1 MVLHL
6 LLALSATQL
15 QLFSFPFLVNVQFS
29 SSTHFALVGAF
40 VGFFVGALVVIEL
53 FVGDADGNAE
63 VATEGAAFVGEVV
76 VGEEDGDSETPTTTG
91 AVVGL
96 DVEAD
101 GESDEVPS
109 PAAEFAALV
118 GLDVLIGALW
128 AVAVLASQSKFLGR
142 PHTVSLSMKVDPPL
156 TSIKSCSAL
165 GMM

>member
-1 MVLHL
+1 
-6 LLALSATQL
+6 LALSATQL
-15 QLFSFPFLVNVQFS
+15 QFFSFPFLVNVQFS
-29 SSTHFALVGAF
+29 SSTHFAVVGAF
-40 VGFFVGALVVIEL
+40 VGFFVGALVIGL
-53 FVGDADGNAE
+53 FVGDADGDAE
-63 VATEGAAFVGEVV
+63 AVTEGAFVGKVV
-76 VGEEDGDSETPTTTG
+76 VGEEDGDSETTTTG

-118 GLDVLIGALW
+118 GFDVLIGALW